1 MPQNATACK
10 QKRTAAAGSSQKK
23 LSVRGQQM
31 CIRDRVGVEPDVIA
45 KYNVVSA
52 PVAAQ
57 MALGAAQ
64 AAGAEIGINVT
75 GVAGPTGGDARCV

>member
-1 MPQNATACK
+1 
-10 QKRTAAAGSSQKK
+10 
-23 LSVRGQQM
+23 M

-64 AAGAEIGINVT
+64 AAGDVYKRQDVISLTQKNGFA
-75 GVAGPTGGDARCV
+75 C